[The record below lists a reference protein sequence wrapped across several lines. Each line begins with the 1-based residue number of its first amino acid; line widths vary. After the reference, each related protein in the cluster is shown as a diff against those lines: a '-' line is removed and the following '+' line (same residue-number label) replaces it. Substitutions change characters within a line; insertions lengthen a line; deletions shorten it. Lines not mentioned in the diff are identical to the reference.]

1 MAIVHMDKIIIAS
14 YRDEAPQLL
23 DALQREGIVELLDA
37 ERAMASKEW
46 PELETEAKRPRDL
59 EETVARL
66 ERTVTFLKARAV
78 DKDATSLFSP
88 RIEVDK

>member
-46 PELETEAKRPRDL
+46 PELEKEAKRPRDRMGR
-59 EETVARL
+59 E
-66 ERTVTFLKARAV
+66 
-78 DKDATSLFSP
+78 P
-88 RIEVDK
+88 CQ